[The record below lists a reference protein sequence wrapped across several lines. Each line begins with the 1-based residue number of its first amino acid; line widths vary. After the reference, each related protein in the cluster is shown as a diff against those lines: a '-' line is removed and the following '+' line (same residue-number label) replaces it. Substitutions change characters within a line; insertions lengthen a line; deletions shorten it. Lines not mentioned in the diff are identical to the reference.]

1 MVAIHF
7 FKIEDTTTFTGK
19 DDYFTDFLDFW
30 FGNSL
35 KIPAANNF
43 IYRGNNYNSF
53 GYGTGRQ
60 NYGYYGSGVFSNH
73 YRTTGGLFGGGKR
86 SFALGAGTVLKI
98 YTN

>member
-7 FKIEDTTTFTGK
+7 FKIEDTTTFTGR
-19 DDYFTDFLDFW
+19 DDYFTDFLDFRS
-30 FGNSL
+30 G
-35 KIPAANNF
+35 NF